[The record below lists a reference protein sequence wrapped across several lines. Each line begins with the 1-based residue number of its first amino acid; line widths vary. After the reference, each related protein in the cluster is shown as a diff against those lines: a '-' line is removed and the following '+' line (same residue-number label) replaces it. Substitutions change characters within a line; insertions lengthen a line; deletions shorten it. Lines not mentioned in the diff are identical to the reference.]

1 MFPKDSKWPSNTI
14 KEKWPLSLYNAA
26 GLNADDVEANITIF
40 NNAYSGIKER
50 TRDMIEMYYRDKKTQ
65 PSIAEKY
72 GVSAGY
78 VGQLIKRGLNKLR
91 VQFIT
96 LCNEAD
102 REKTVKS
109 YPDMRDVPLLYTTL
123 SNRTKNALIRH
134 FRHKYGDPS
143 FDKWTIQNVLDYSI
157 EDLIEVRNFGKKSIA
172 ELIDYMDKHQ
182 IKHNWVLEA

>member
-14 KEKWPLSLYNAA
+14 KEKWPYSLYNAA
-26 GLNADDVEANITIF
+26 GLNAYDVEVNIIIF
-40 NNAYSGIKER
+40 NNVYSGIKER

-65 PSIAEKY
+65 PTIAEKY
-72 GVSAGY
+72 GVSAPY

-91 VQFIT
+91 IQFIT

-123 SNRTKNALIRH
+123 SNRTKNTLIRH

-157 EDLIEVRNFGKKSIA
+157 EDLIEVRNIGKKSIA